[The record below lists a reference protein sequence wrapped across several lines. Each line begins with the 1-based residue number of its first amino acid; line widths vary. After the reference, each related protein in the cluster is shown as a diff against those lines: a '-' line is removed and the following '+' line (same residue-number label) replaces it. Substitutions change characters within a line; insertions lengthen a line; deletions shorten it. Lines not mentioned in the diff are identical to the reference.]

1 MAKKIYQKRGNLN
14 FKERKLIEQIEA
26 KISSNPD
33 IESSFE
39 TANNFDELRELH
51 IQLTASDTDFVEV
64 SKETTLETK
73 SESKSNPFI
82 DPLNREEPNVRDYV
96 MDDKFDPF
104 ADFQSSSKS
113 AYAEPTNYDQAF
125 DIPDEEEMRNQR
137 QNPQGNKPQNHQ
149 SKPQRNSSPNIS
161 GDGDNSKDKRKSKR
175 FAKTIVNTICNLME
189 VGFVWFATKNITEQK
204 LAEYE
209 MSGEMDLSVLVEL
222 STGEEAT
229 IKEFF
234 LNQLGD
240 IEKSS
245 KIAPERREDLVE
257 ALAEYFIEQGIQPS
271 AKYDLLLEG
280 FSLVAEQGLKLY
292 MISSQNNS
300 ILNQLRERNSILQGE
315 QPQPR
320 REQKTPPPPSYE
332 QQVEKELL
340 KDEKAS
346 SKMERDYFNAEPSES
361 SIDKATELV
370 LMSDNDLEIEMEND
384 LSLLNSIE
392 TKE

>member
-26 KISSNPD
+26 KIATNPE

-39 TANNFDELRELH
+39 TAGSFDELRELH
-51 IQLTASDTDFVEV
+51 IQLTASDTEFVEV
-64 SKETTLETK
+64 DKETIPEAK
-73 SESKSNPFI
+73 SEAKSNPFI

-137 QNPQGNKPQNHQ
+137 QNPQNGKPQNNPPKQ
-149 SKPQRNSSPNIS
+149 QRNSSPSNS
-161 GDGDNSKDKRKSKR
+161 GDGESAKDKRKSKR
-175 FAKTIVNTICNLME
+175 FAKTIVNTICNLGE

-234 LNQLGD
+234 LNQLGNID
-240 IEKSS
+240 LAS
-245 KIAPERREDLVE
+245 KIAPERREELIE
-257 ALAEYFIEQGIQPS
+257 ALTEYFIEQGIQPS
-271 AKYDLLLEG
+271 AKYDLILEG
-280 FSLVAEQGLKLY
+280 VSLLAEQGIKLY
-292 MISSQNNS
+292 TISSQNNS
-300 ILNQLRERNSILQGE
+300 ILNQLRERNAMLQGE
-315 QPQPR
+315 RQEQRQPR
-320 REQKTPPPPSYE
+320 NPTPPSYE
-332 QQVEKELL
+332 QQEEREIV
-340 KDEKAS
+340 KDEKVS
-346 SKMERDYFNAEPSES
+346 SKMERDYFNAEPTEN
-361 SIDKATELV
+361 SIGKANELV
-370 LMSDNDLEIEMEND
+370 LMSDSDLEIEMEND
-384 LSLLNSIE
+384 LTLLNSIE